1 MEIPDEYFTDKGLLA
16 KEYPVSRREITQYF
30 DNIDAPPLTNK
41 QVDTVRFSVDDS
53 DYVIDLSEDNA
64 TQFLELLAP
73 YVEAARP
80 APVARKSRARATG
93 GAKRSNSRRIRE
105 WAQEQNIEVS
115 DRGTIPK
122 HIVEAY
128 NQAHSS

>member
-1 MEIPDEYFTDKGLLA
+1 VA
-16 KEYPVSRREITQYF
+16 RREITQYF
-30 DNIDAPPLTNK
+30 DDIDGTPLTDD
-41 QVDTVRFSVDDS
+41 QVNSVRFSVDGS
-53 DYVIDLSEDNA
+53 NYVIDLSEDNA
-64 TQFLELLAP
+64 TRFLELLAP

-80 APVARKSRARATG
+80 APVARRSRARATG

-105 WAQEQNIEVS
+105 WAQAQNLEVS

-128 NQAHSS
+128 NQAHAS

>member
-1 MEIPDEYFTDKGLLA
+1 MA
-16 KEYPVSRREITQYF
+16 RREITQYF
-30 DNIDAPPLTNK
+30 DDIDGTPLTDE
-41 QVDTVRFSVDDS
+41 QVHTVRFSVDGS
-53 DYVIDLSEDNA
+53 NYVIDLSEDNA
-64 TQFLELLAP
+64 TRFLELLAP
-73 YVEAARP
+73 YVEAAQP

-105 WAQEQNIEVS
+105 WAQQQNIEVS

-128 NQAHSS
+128 NQAHPS

>member
-1 MEIPDEYFTDKGLLA
+1 MA
-16 KEYPVSRREITQYF
+16 RREITQYF
-30 DNIDAPPLTNK
+30 DDIDGTPLTED
-41 QVDTVRFSVDDS
+41 QVNTVRFSVDGS

-64 TQFLELLAP
+64 TRFLELFAP

-80 APVARKSRARATG
+80 ALVVGKSRTRATG

-105 WAQEQNIEVS
+105 WAQAQNLEVS

-122 HIVEAY
+122 HIVEAF
-128 NQAHSS
+128 NQAHAS

>member
-1 MEIPDEYFTDKGLLA
+1 MA
-16 KEYPVSRREITQYF
+16 RREITQYF
-30 DNIDAPPLTNK
+30 DDIDGTPLTDD
-41 QVDTVRFSVDDS
+41 QVNTVRFSVDGS

-64 TQFLELLAP
+64 TRFLELLAP

-80 APVARKSRARATG
+80 APVAGRSRARVTG

-105 WAQEQNIEVS
+105 WAQAQNLEVS

-128 NQAHSS
+128 NEAHAS

>member
-1 MEIPDEYFTDKGLLA
+1 MA
-16 KEYPVSRREITQYF
+16 RREITQYF
-30 DNIDAPPLTNK
+30 DDIDGTPLTDD
-41 QVDTVRFSVDDS
+41 QVNTVRFSVDDS

-73 YVEAARP
+73 YVKAARP
-80 APVARKSRARATG
+80 APVARKSRTRATG
-93 GAKRSNSRRIRE
+93 GAKRSNSRRIRQ
-105 WAQEQNIEVS
+105 WAQGQNIEVS

-128 NQAHSS
+128 NQAHAS